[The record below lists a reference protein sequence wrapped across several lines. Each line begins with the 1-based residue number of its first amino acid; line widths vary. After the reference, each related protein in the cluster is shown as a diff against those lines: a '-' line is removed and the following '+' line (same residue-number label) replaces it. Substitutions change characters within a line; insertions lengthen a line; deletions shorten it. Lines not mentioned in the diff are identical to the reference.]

1 MTPVAQLSNALGF
14 GAASVLLAC
23 ADPMTPAT
31 EKPPTSPPPAGPVA
45 VFTPGMPVPW
55 RSGTAAASTF
65 EVGLDRGIR
74 RNGGAS
80 AYIRT
85 LSAANPGNAFG
96 SFSQSF
102 SAAPYRGRR
111 VRFGGY
117 IRTENVSGTGA
128 GLWMRVDGPTGMLR
142 FDNMISYGRGIVG
155 TRDWTPYS
163 VVLDVP
169 ANAISITSGLLV
181 NATGVVRADDFNFEI
196 VDNSIPVT
204 GTDQPGVQSADSATS
219 TNAAARLPNT
229 PVNVD
234 FEGIPPLSGSTAS
247 WLASVAR
254 PFVSELPGTSFEDL
268 AELGAIVG
276 SARIAAF
283 GEGTHGTAEFF
294 RMKHRAFE
302 YLASTQGFTVF
313 TIEATMP
320 ESRAIDHFVMTGEG
334 TASQLLQKLGFWTW
348 NTQEVLDLI
357 LWIRAYNTRPGVA
370 KLRFIGFDMQS
381 PELSIDSVRSQ
392 LARLDTALAARARR
406 ATECLA
412 GARAPATGTYSPD
425 AYRASTN
432 PTQRTACADSLA
444 ALSSAVATTK
454 EQWTGRISSEN
465 LEWLQQYLTLI
476 RQWERMA
483 AAPTIAAAGLRR
495 DEAMAENL
503 LWASARHPTARLLA
517 WAHNGHVS
525 RRPGTMGHVLGQ
537 RLGGDYRTFGLTFG
551 TGEFNAVELTASGAR
566 GSLRS
571 QRIVDIDSTSIE
583 RVFAATGQPRLIFD
597 TRRLSGGGAAA
608 APLTGQPVRM
618 RSIGSMYGAAFA
630 ANFFEATLLP
640 EDYDGL
646 IWFAFTSPSALR
658 PF

>member
-1 MTPVAQLSNALGF
+1 MRRVAQLRNAAGYGF
-14 GAASVLLAC
+14 ALALLAC
-23 ADPMTPAT
+23 ADPVTPAI
-31 EKPPTSPPPAGPVA
+31 EKPSTPPPPTGPVA
-45 VFTPGMPVPW
+45 LFSPGIPVPW
-55 RSGTAAASTF
+55 SGGSVAGSTF

-85 LSAANPGNAFG
+85 ISAANPGNAFG

-111 VRFGGY
+111 VRLTGY
-117 IRTENVSGTGA
+117 LKTENVDGTGA

-142 FDNMISYGRGIVG
+142 FDNMISYGRGVIG
-155 TRDWTPYS
+155 TRDWTQYS

-169 ANAISITSGLLV
+169 LNAISITSGLLM
-181 NATGVVRADDFNFEI
+181 NAAGVVRADDITFES
-196 VDNSIPVT
+196 VDNSVPAT
-204 GTDQPGVQSADSATS
+204 GSDQPGVQSADSATS
-219 TNAAARLPNT
+219 TNAAARLPNAPT
-229 PVNVD
+229 NVD

-247 WLASVAR
+247 WLASVAK
-254 PFVSELPGTSFEDL
+254 PFVSELPGTPLDDL

-276 SARIAAF
+276 TARVAAF

-302 YLASTQGFTVF
+302 YLVSNQGFTVF
-313 TIEATMP
+313 SIEATMP

-370 KLRFIGFDMQS
+370 KLRFVGFDMQS
-381 PELSIDSVRSQ
+381 PEQSIDSVRTQ
-392 LARLDTALAARARR
+392 LSRLDTALAARARR
-406 ATECLA
+406 ATDCLA
-412 GARAPATGTYSPD
+412 GARAPTTGTYSPD
-425 AYRASTN
+425 AYRASVN
-432 PTQRTACADSLA
+432 PAQRMACADSLA
-444 ALSSAVATTK
+444 ALSAAVAAAK
-454 EQWTGRISSEN
+454 AQWTGRMSPEN
-465 LEWLQQYLTLI
+465 LEWLPQYITLVQ
-476 RQWERMA
+476 QWERMA
-483 AAPTIAAAGLRR
+483 AAPTTATAGLRR

-503 LWASARHPTARLLA
+503 LWVSARYPTARLFA

-537 RLGGDYRTFGLTFG
+537 RLGTDYRNFGFTFG

-566 GSLRS
+566 GPLRP
-571 QRIVDIDSTSIE
+571 QRIADIDSTSIE

-597 TRRLSGGGAAA
+597 TRRLSGGGAAT

-640 EDYDGL
+640 DDYDGL
-646 IWFAFTSPSALR
+646 IWFAFTSPSVLR
-658 PF
+658 SF